1 MCKRIEPFGCGVDGY
16 SPPPTLAEGRGQGGA
31 PGTRHGDVSSLE
43 ILLSDWAWKKDYYS
57 GEGLPFMETTRTRL
71 FSIAFGVTIACLQM
85 GVSPLGAQED
95 CKVLE
100 KVVANAFTQIH
111 SIPTHVYTTTKINGQ
126 TFSSEVIYADGS
138 MYMKMNGKW
147 TRAGSI
153 KEMEKVENQG
163 PHPANSKD
171 TCRFVKDEPMN
182 GEMAAVYSSHSET
195 PKGTIDL
202 QMWVSKSKGLMLR
215 EDTDSSGAVMSSRY
229 DYANVKAPQ

>member
-1 MCKRIEPFGCGVDGY
+1 
-16 SPPPTLAEGRGQGGA
+16 
-31 PGTRHGDVSSLE
+31 
-43 ILLSDWAWKKDYYS
+43 
-57 GEGLPFMETTRTRL
+57 METTRTGML
-71 FSIAFGVTIACLQM
+71 SIAFGVIIACLQM

-147 TRAGSI
+147 TLAGSI

-229 DYANVKAPQ
+229 EYANVKAPQ